1 MVLIRQGHEVGP
13 GRGDDVCAVGT
24 LATLQEVRAL
34 PDGRFFV
41 VARGVR
47 RIRVVE
53 LDHRR
58 PYLMGRVESVPD
70 PPASAR
76 PRLLALLE
84 SYLAAQGVEVA
95 PELPA
100 DQGRRAVWQVG
111 SVLQIEPSKR
121 QQLLE
126 TCDPE
131 LAERLLREE
140 LAKLDALGKLELRQ
154 PRPPSRN

>member
-1 MVLIRQGHEVGP
+1 M
-13 GRGDDVCAVGT
+13 
-24 LATLQEVRAL
+24 
-34 PDGRFFV
+34 
-41 VARGVR
+41 
-47 RIRVVE
+47 VE
-53 LDHRR
+53 LDHSR
-58 PYLMGRVESVPD
+58 PYLTGRVESVPD

-84 SYLAAQGVEVA
+84 SYLAAHGVEVA
-95 PELPA
+95 PQLSA
-100 DQGRRAVWQVG
+100 DRGKRAVWLVG

>member
-1 MVLIRQGHEVGP
+1 
-13 GRGDDVCAVGT
+13 
-24 LATLQEVRAL
+24 L

-41 VARGVR
+41 IARGIR
-47 RIRVVE
+47 RIRMVE
-53 LDHRR
+53 LDHSR
-58 PYLMGRVESVPD
+58 PYLTGRIESVPD
-70 PPASAR
+70 PPTSTR
-76 PRLLALLE
+76 PRLLALLK
-84 SYLAAQGVEVA
+84 SYLTTHGIEVA
-95 PELPA
+95 PQLSA
-100 DQGRRAVWQVG
+100 DRGKRAVWLVG

-154 PRPPSRN
+154 PCPPSRN